1 MGEARG
7 HKWEKL
13 EVIMGK
19 ARVHNGRGK
28 RKT

>member
-1 MGEARG
+1 MGKARG

-19 ARVHNGRGK
+19 ARGHNGKGK
-28 RKT
+28 RP